1 MPTPP
6 IDANTLQEA
15 IDLYEL
21 HGSAHNA
28 IKAGFKG
35 CVASTLE
42 RRMRTAILKGY
53 KPTQKK
59 DAPRIYE
66 KKRLGKMFIVI
77 PDTQVKTGVCTD
89 HLEWI
94 GNYISEKRPDAVIH
108 IGDHWDMP
116 SLSSYDKGK
125 LAFEGRRYVN
135 DVKAGR
141 AGMERLLKPFQ
152 SIQDYSPRMV
162 FTMGNHEMR
171 VSRFADN
178 CPEMSG
184 HVDLDDLGIKEYGW
198 EVIPFLQPI
207 EIDQIEFCHYFTSGV
222 LGRPVSSAAVM
233 LRERQKS
240 CIMGHVQT
248 FDMAVHK
255 KTQNIS
261 MMVGVCYLHDEDY
274 LGPQGNNVRRQ
285 IVVLHE
291 VEDGKFDPMLVSLK
305 YLEKAYS

>member
-6 IDANTLQEA
+6 IDAKLLQEA
-15 IDLYEL
+15 IDLYEI

-42 RRMRTAILKGY
+42 RRINTAILKGY
-53 KPTQKK
+53 KPTVRK

-141 AGMERLLKPFQ
+141 LGMERLLKPFQ
-152 SIQDYSPRMV
+152 SIPEYKPRMV

-255 KTQNIS
+255 KTQNIA
-261 MMVGVCYLHDEDY
+261 MMVGTCYLHDEDY

>member
-1 MPTPP
+1 VPTPRT
-6 IDANTLQEA
+6 DASLLQEA
-15 IDLYEL
+15 IDLDEIY
-21 HGSAHNA
+21 GSPKYA
-28 IKAGFKG
+28 IKAGATT
-35 CVASTLE
+35 VPYTTLLD
-42 RRMRTAILKGY
+42 RVKTAKLRGF
-53 KPTQKK
+53 KPTVKK
-59 DAPRIYE
+59 DAPRYYE

-141 AGMERLLKPFQ
+141 NGMERLLKPFQ
-152 SIQDYSPRMV
+152 SIQDYKPRMV

-207 EIDQIEFCHYFTSGV
+207 EIDQIEFCHYFTSG
-222 LGRPVSSAAVM
+222 LMGRPVSSAAVM

-255 KTQNIS
+255 KTQNIA
-261 MMVGVCYLHDEDY
+261 MMVGTCYLHDEDY

-305 YLEKAYS
+305 FLEKAYG

>member
-1 MPTPP
+1 M
-6 IDANTLQEA
+6 
-15 IDLYEL
+15 
-21 HGSAHNA
+21 G
-28 IKAGFKG
+28 
-35 CVASTLE
+35 
-42 RRMRTAILKGY
+42 
-53 KPTQKK
+53 
-59 DAPRIYE
+59 
-66 KKRLGKMFIVI
+66 IVI
-77 PDTQVKTGVCTD
+77 PDTQVKAGVCTD

-94 GNYISEKRPDAVIH
+94 GNYIGEKKPDFVVH
-108 IGDHWDMP
+108 IGDHFDMP

-125 LAFEGRRYVN
+125 LAFEGRRYVK

-141 AGMERLLKPFQ
+141 DGMERLLKPFQ
-152 SIQDYSPRMV
+152 SIPGYDPRMV

-240 CIMGHVQT
+240 CIMGHVPT

-255 KTQNIS
+255 KTQNIA
-261 MMVGVCYLHDEDY
+261 MMVGTCYLHDEDY

-305 YLEKAYS
+305 FLEKAYS